1 LAYNLNVLSFL
12 KMFSRNKEDEIEYL
26 KESLRNAKSELEREK
41 LLNTAIK
48 QKRVSL
54 NAWIFVLSY

>member
-1 LAYNLNVLSFL
+1 
-12 KMFSRNKEDEIEYL
+12 MFSRNKEDEIEYL

-48 QKRVSL
+48 QKKVK
-54 NAWIFVLSY
+54 NKKKNWCKI

>member
-1 LAYNLNVLSFL
+1 
-12 KMFSRNKEDEIEYL
+12 MFSRNKEDEIEYL

-41 LLNTAIK
+41 LLNAAIK

-54 NAWIFVLSY
+54 NA